1 MGNTGLQLADICDL
15 EKLYKMIEDWSNATG
30 MSAILTDNQGKETMK
45 SWGRSLF
52 CRMLL
57 NTSNGYEAC
66 CRCMDKLES
75 GTQIC
80 YAGAYHFVVP
90 LNFPDGTFVGKVV
103 AGHTMLEE
111 ISDEMIIENLKSLGI
126 NEEKIRKTIAASK
139 KRKKENA
146 DSAYTLL
153 DSMLKS
159 FIEKSYYIWKAGMD
173 IRRANEERNF
183 ALEIVERQRKQI
195 HDEIEQ
201 TLDVADMGMW
211 TLAFTNG
218 KEPRLFADKT
228 MNRLLGTTEQI
239 SAEERYR
246 RWIAG
251 IPPEEQEAAD
261 AYMEQIRSVGRA
273 EITYK
278 WIHPVNGAMYVRC
291 GGIRDDSYENG
302 MKVRGYHQDV
312 TVQQQADQLHKEKL
326 QKAYEEAKRAN
337 AAKTEFLSRMSHD
350 IRTPMNG
357 ILGMTRIAET
367 CIDDKERVRDALN
380 KISQSGKQLEM
391 LINDV
396 LDMSRLESGKTEL
409 TREKFNI
416 VKVLDNNFTP
426 IHLMAVEKQV
436 TFKGPHANLTHRN
449 VIGSPLHLQRI
460 LLNILTNA
468 VKYNKVGG
476 TIEAWLDETP
486 IDENHSYYS
495 LTIADTGIG
504 MDEEYLKHIFEPFSR
519 EHTDAGTNYQGTGL
533 GMAITKEIVD
543 LMGGTI
549 EVQSEENVG
558 STFCVKVPFELCM
571 EEKAVTVSQAE
582 QRVDLSGINIL
593 MAEDNELNIEIAKFI
608 LEEAGAEVM
617 VARNGKEAVKLWQHM
632 PENSFDVILMDIM
645 MPEMDGLQ
653 ATEVIRQ
660 DSRAD
665 AKTVPVIAMTANAFV
680 EDVRRCQAAG
690 MNDHLAKPLDIQKV
704 YQTIVKYRKK

>member
-1 MGNTGLQLADICDL
+1 MGNTSLQLADICDL
-15 EKLYKMIEDWSNATG
+15 EKLYKIIEDWSNATG
-30 MSAILTDNQGKETMK
+30 MSAILTDNREAETMK
-45 SWGRSLF
+45 SWGKSLF
-52 CRMLL
+52 CRMIL
-57 NTSNGYEAC
+57 NTSNGYESC
-66 CRCMDKLES
+66 CRCMDKLEC

-90 LNFPDGTFVGKVV
+90 LKLPDGTFVGKVI
-103 AGHTMLEE
+103 AGQTMLEE
-111 ISDEMIIENLKSLGI
+111 ISDEMIIENLKSMGFQ
-126 NEEKIRKTIAASK
+126 EERIRKTIASSK
-139 KRKKENA
+139 KRKKENM

-153 DSMLKS
+153 ESILNS
-159 FIEKSYYIWKAGMD
+159 FIEKSYYIWKAGRD

-195 HDEIEQ
+195 HNEIEE
-201 TLDVADMGMW
+201 TLDGADIGMW
-211 TLAFTNG
+211 TLVYMDG
-218 KEPRLFADKT
+218 KEPRLFADRT
-228 MNRLLGTTEQI
+228 MNRLLGTPEEM

-246 RWIAG
+246 RWSAG
-251 IPPEEQEAAD
+251 VSKEEEAVN
-261 AYMEQIRSVGRA
+261 AYLTQVKEEGKS
-273 EITYK
+273 EITYS
-278 WIHPVNGAMYVRC
+278 WNHPANGTMCIRC
-291 GGIRDDSYENG
+291 GGVLDRTYQNG
-302 MKVRGYHQDV
+302 IKLRGYHQNI
-312 TVQQQADQLHKEKL
+312 TEQQRAEEEHKKKL
-326 QKAYEEAKRAN
+326 QEAYEEAKRAN
-337 AAKTEFLSRMSHD
+337 VAKTEFLSRMSHD
-350 IRTPMNG
+350 IRTPING
-357 ILGMTRIAET
+357 ILGMTRIAEK
-367 CIDDKERVRDALN
+367 CIADKERVKDALN
-380 KISQSGKQLEM
+380 KIDEAGKQLEM

-426 IHLMAVEKQV
+426 IHLMAVEKSV
-436 TFKGPHANLTHRN
+436 TFKGLHANLEHCN

-476 TIEAWLDETP
+476 TIETWLDEIP
-486 IDENHSYYS
+486 VDEKHSCYS

-504 MDEEYLKHIFEPFSR
+504 MDEEYLQHIFEPFSR
-519 EHTDAGTNYQGTGL
+519 EHTDAGTNYKRTGL

-558 STFCVKVPFELCM
+558 SAFCVKVPFELC
-571 EEKAVTVSQAE
+571 EETEKNVIVSPAE
-582 QRVDLSGINIL
+582 LQVDLAGINIL

-608 LEEAGAEVM
+608 LEEAGAEVV
-617 VARNGKEAVKLWQHM
+617 VARNGKEAVKLWQQM
-632 PENSFDVILMDIM
+632 AENSFDLILMDIM

-660 DSRAD
+660 DDRPD
-665 AKTVPVIAMTANAFV
+665 AKTVPIIAMTANAFV
-680 EDVRRCQAAG
+680 EDVRRCQKAG

-704 YQTIVKYRKK
+704 YQTIEKYRKK